1 MCCGVGISTRALR
14 DAFPDSEMVV
24 GLDTSTEMISM
35 AKFLS
40 THLRFFKPLSER
52 LSQSLA
58 KTRTVCKSSRRSSL
72 LAATFARGNAEQ
84 TKFPSESFDLVT
96 VMYAFHEAPKAGRHR
111 ILQEAYRV
119 LQPGGTLAV
128 IDISTDYKPS
138 KTMLSGEPYGRSSHC
153 CHAEPLDHFDYVVS
167 PEGGI
172 LFLTSTNFAVCVF
185 LFFQYLNTRRTSTG
199 NFVACVGFPMFDIKP
214 LSPTMS
220 ACGHSEEREKVV
232 D

>member
-58 KTRTVCKSSRRSSL
+58 AKTRTVCKKSGEKSSSF

-96 VMYAFHEAPKAGRHR
+96 IMYAFHEAPKAGRHR

-138 KTMLSGEPYGRSSHC
+138 KTMLSGERESHMVGL
-153 CHAEPLDHFDYVVS
+153 HPVVMILDHF
-167 PEGGI
+167 
-172 LFLTSTNFAVCVF
+172 
-185 LFFQYLNTRRTSTG
+185 
-199 NFVACVGFPMFDIKP
+199 
-214 LSPTMS
+214 
-220 ACGHSEEREKVV
+220 
-232 D
+232 